1 MHETDVRYIFK
12 QLRDMSSR
20 IAYLEKTLKEL
31 KKSGSAMDDIDEE
44 WGEPLDDGDP
54 EE

>member
-1 MHETDVRYIFK
+1 MHETDIRFIFK
-12 QLRDMSSR
+12 QLRDMNSR
-20 IAYLEKTLKEL
+20 ITSLEESIKEM
-31 KKSGSAMDDIDEE
+31 KNPASIVDVNEE

>member
-12 QLRDMSSR
+12 QLRDMNYR
-20 IAYLEKTLKEL
+20 ISILEKTLKEL
-31 KKSGSAMDDIDEE
+31 KKSSRAVDDMDKE
-44 WGEPLDDGDP
+44 WREPLDDGDP